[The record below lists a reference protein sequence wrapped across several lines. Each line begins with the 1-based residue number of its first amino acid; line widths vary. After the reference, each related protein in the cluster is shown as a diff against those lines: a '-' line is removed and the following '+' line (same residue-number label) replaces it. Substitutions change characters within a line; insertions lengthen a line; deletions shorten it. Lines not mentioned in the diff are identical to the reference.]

1 MRKEKKATESK
12 KRAKTK
18 QVKSDSKGTL
28 LITVEI
34 KNHNDKNGGHPHII
48 VDNIDDKHVSVGLT
62 HDKKKGK
69 NHPNYPLQKNP
80 LNENK
85 PSYMRRQDTV
95 APKKKYTGSRTGEM
109 TSKDYTQAK
118 AYGEKAKEKYIE
130 KKHKKK

>member
-69 NHPNYPLQKNP
+69 NHPNYPLQK
-80 LNENK
+80 K
-85 PSYMRRQDTV
+85 SF
-95 APKKKYTGSRTGEM
+95 K
-109 TSKDYTQAK
+109 
-118 AYGEKAKEKYIE
+118 
-130 KKHKKK
+130 